1 MHIFG
6 KVEIDPREFV
16 AYNTHEGVK
25 TFIKEAD
32 AAMQDYEFTFE
43 LATHFLREL
52 KKELETE
59 EEKKEFANLIT
70 KIVNS

>member
-1 MHIFG
+1 MNIFG
-6 KVEIDPREFV
+6 QVKFDPSELV
-16 AYNTHEGVK
+16 INNSSDTVK
-25 TFIKEAD
+25 RFIKEVD

-59 EEKKEFANLIT
+59 VEKKEFAKLIT
-70 KIVNS
+70 NIVNS